1 MAKDLVFE
9 SERYEKHRRLRLIL
23 LPIVFLAAVLILA
36 ALAALLIGY
45 FRGQS
50 HTGGENLAYPY
61 TWRAGRNGVVT
72 LELDHATVPDDIW
85 QYEETS
91 GVLDVTGGK
100 QTKTVT
106 RFTLTPTATGR
117 ALSVFRLTE
126 NGSDVYE
133 LSVLT
138 ETQSVDGAMQTE
150 IVSAT
155 GRPMQAELTGSDE
168 SGLSYRIYYENDR
181 LIIAVTTAVNSE
193 GAFWTC
199 ASSDEKIASSVGVI
213 SSGRTSRAYV
223 SPGGTEGSCTL
234 TMKNES
240 TGAAL
245 TVECQ
250 TDTDGVLTAVSHE
263 LHNS

>member
-138 ETQSVDGAMQTE
+138 ETQSVDGAMQTLFALSPRTCLAS
-150 IVSAT
+150 VSMFFFSNLLDVWLFQRLKKAT
-155 GRPMQAELTGSDE
+155 GGRMLWLRNNIATCVSQVVENFFFFLIAFGGFMDISTIVELTACVSLVEVLVAFCDTPFLYLARRIGS
-168 SGLSYRIYYENDR
+168 RIRPLE
-181 LIIAVTTAVNSE
+181 
-193 GAFWTC
+193 
-199 ASSDEKIASSVGVI
+199 
-213 SSGRTSRAYV
+213 
-223 SPGGTEGSCTL
+223 
-234 TMKNES
+234 
-240 TGAAL
+240 
-245 TVECQ
+245 
-250 TDTDGVLTAVSHE
+250 
-263 LHNS
+263 